1 MRFGAGPAILAVILS
16 LGSCPVWAEDC
27 PATSRDDVIAAM
39 EKAPSC
45 SRAMEI
51 ASACSSGAT
60 GDVGLTDAVE
70 ARCEGD
76 FLGRLNARQK
86 RTYQR
91 EKDACDRKYSRQEGT
106 MYISFAAFCR
116 AKVAQRYSQKAA
128 KQASPSKARR

>member
-1 MRFGAGPAILAVILS
+1 MRSGAGPAVLAVILS
-16 LGSCPVWAEDC
+16 IGAGPVWAEEEC
-27 PATSRDDVIAAM
+27 PAKSRDDVVAAM

-45 SRAMEI
+45 NRAMEI
-51 ASACSSGAT
+51 ASACASGAT

-70 ARCEGD
+70 ARCEVD

-91 EKDACDRKYSRQEGT
+91 GKDACDRKYGRQQGS

-116 AKVAQRYSQKAA
+116 AEVAQRYSQKAQ
-128 KQASPSKARR
+128 KQAGPKAR

>member
-1 MRFGAGPAILAVILS
+1 MRFGGGPAILAVILS
-16 LGSCPVWAEDC
+16 LGSSPAWAEDC
-27 PATSRDDVIAAM
+27 PATSRDDVVAAM

-45 SRAMEI
+45 SRAMQI

-70 ARCEGD
+70 ARCEAD

-91 EKDACDRKYSRQEGT
+91 EKDACDRKYSRKEGT

-116 AKVAQRYSQKAA
+116 AEVAQRYSQKAQ
-128 KQASPSKARR
+128 KQAGPSKAR

>member
-1 MRFGAGPAILAVILS
+1 MRFRGGPAILAVILL
-16 LGSCPVWAEDC
+16 LGGSPAWAEDC

-45 SRAMEI
+45 SRAMQI

-76 FLGRLNARQK
+76 FLGRFDARQK

-91 EKDACDRKYSRQEGT
+91 EKDACDRKYSRHEGT

-116 AKVAQRYSQKAA
+116 AKVAQRYSQKAS
-128 KQASPSKARR
+128 KQAGPSKAR